1 MKENAMYSEIK
12 DSRKENY
19 GVSVALL
26 CVAQMKEK
34 YCFEKREYFAA
45 IEPSRTELRA
55 TQFAFQS
62 HMFR

>member
-34 YCFEKREYFAA
+34 YCFEKRSNYN
-45 IEPSRTELRA
+45 IGDKKSRLNCLSEKKQL
-55 TQFAFQS
+55 
-62 HMFR
+62 